1 MWDVLITISI
11 DLNKK
16 NNKEVDKTWD
26 PLITFGIGPN
36 RKNKN

>member
-16 NNKEVDKTWD
+16 NNKEVDKMWD
-26 PLITFGIGPN
+26 PLITFAIGPN
-36 RKNKN
+36 RKN